1 MIFES
6 VDQIDF
12 TVSDCP
18 TMPLPGRVAMATPTH
33 YDVQYVINPH
43 MTGHVG
49 NVDRI
54 KALRQWE
61 TLRDTYRTL
70 GMEVHSAEGVE
81 GLYDMV
87 FAANAAAAFLSP
99 DGKSPGVIMSR
110 MATPPRYGESIHYE
124 RFFHDLGVDVRHLP
138 EGLTFE
144 GGADAI
150 WHPGRRLIWGGYGQR
165 TDRATHDAISSM
177 LDVPVIPMRL
187 DDEAFYH
194 LDTCLCALDERT
206 ALICPAAL
214 RSEDISMVHR
224 LFERVIEVPEAEA
237 RERLG
242 CNAHC
247 PDGRH
252 VLLQIGC
259 PQTMRRLQDAGFEPV
274 EIDTGEF
281 LKAGA
286 SVYCMKLTIW

>member
-1 MIFES
+1 MVYEA
-6 VDQIDF
+6 VDRIDF
-12 TVSDCP
+12 AVGDCP
-18 TMPLPGRVAMATPTH
+18 AMPLQGRVVMATPAH

-43 MTGHVG
+43 MADHVG
-49 NVDRI
+49 NVDRVR
-54 KALRQWE
+54 AQRQWE
-61 TLRDTYRTL
+61 TLQDTYRAL
-70 GMEVHSAEGVE
+70 GMEVDSAEGVE

-99 DGKSPGVIMSR
+99 DGKSPGIIMSR
-110 MATPPRYGESIHYE
+110 MATPSRYGESIHYE
-124 RFFHDLGVDVRHLP
+124 RFFRELGVDVRHLP

-165 TDRATHDAISSM
+165 TDRATHDAISAM
-177 LDVPVIPMRL
+177 LDVPVIPLRL

-194 LDTCLCALDERT
+194 LDTCLCVLDERT

-214 RSEDISMVHR
+214 RSEDISMIRR
-224 LFERVIEVPEAEA
+224 LFERIVEVPEAEA
-237 RERLG
+237 RERLA

-252 VLLQIGC
+252 VLLQKGC
-259 PQTMRRLQDAGFEPV
+259 PQTTQRLRDAGFVPV
-274 EIDTGEF
+274 EIDVGEF

-286 SVYCMKLTIW
+286 SVYCMKLTMW

>member
-1 MIFES
+1 MIYES
-6 VDQIDF
+6 ADQIDF
-12 TVSDCP
+12 AVSDCP
-18 TMPLPGRVAMATPTH
+18 AMPLQGRVVMATPAH

-43 MTGHVG
+43 MAAHVG

-54 KALRQWE
+54 RARRQWE
-61 TLRDTYRTL
+61 TLRDTYRAL
-70 GMEVHSAEGVE
+70 GMEVHSTQGVE
-81 GLYDMV
+81 KLYDMV
-87 FAANAAAAFLSP
+87 FAANAAAAFLST

-110 MATPPRYGESIHYE
+110 MATTSRYDESVHYE
-124 RFFHDLGVDVRHLP
+124 QFFRELGYDVLHLP

-150 WHPGRRLIWGGYGQR
+150 WHPGRRLIWGGYGLR
-165 TDRATHDAISSM
+165 TDRATHDAISAM
-177 LDVPVIPMRL
+177 LDVPVIPIRL

-194 LDTCLCALDERT
+194 LDTCLCTLDERT

-214 RSEDISMVHR
+214 RPEDMAMIHR
-224 LFERVIEVPEAEA
+224 LFERIIEVPEAEG
-237 RERLG
+237 RERLA

-252 VLLQIGC
+252 VLLQKGC
-259 PQTMRRLQDAGFEPV
+259 PHTTQRLRDAGFEPI
-274 EIDTGEF
+274 EIDIGEF

-286 SVYCMKLTIW
+286 AVYCMKLTTW

>member
-1 MIFES
+1 MVYEA
-6 VDQIDF
+6 VDRIDF
-12 TVSDCP
+12 AVGDCP
-18 TMPLPGRVAMATPTH
+18 AMPLQGRVVMATPAH

-43 MTGHVG
+43 MADHVG
-49 NVDRI
+49 NVDRVR
-54 KALRQWE
+54 AQHQWE
-61 TLRDTYRTL
+61 TLRDTYRAL
-70 GMEVHSAEGVE
+70 GMEVDSAEGVE

-99 DGKSPGVIMSR
+99 DEKSPGIIMSR
-110 MATPPRYGESIHYE
+110 MATPSRYGESIHYE
-124 RFFHDLGVDVRHLP
+124 RFFRELGVDVRHLP

-165 TDRATHDAISSM
+165 TDRATHDAISAM
-177 LDVPVIPMRL
+177 LDVPVIPLRL

-194 LDTCLCALDERT
+194 LDTCLCVLDERT

-214 RSEDISMVHR
+214 RPEDISMIRR
-224 LFERVIEVPEAEA
+224 LFERIVEVPEAEA
-237 RERLG
+237 RERLA

-252 VLLQIGC
+252 VLLQKGC
-259 PQTMRRLQDAGFEPV
+259 PQTTQRLRDAGFVPV
-274 EIDTGEF
+274 EIDVGEF

-286 SVYCMKLTIW
+286 SVYCMKLTMW

>member
-1 MIFES
+1 MIYES
-6 VDQIDF
+6 VDRIDF
-12 TVSDCP
+12 AVGDCP
-18 TMPLPGRVAMATPTH
+18 AMPLQGSVAMATPTY

-43 MTGHVG
+43 MAGHVG

-54 KALRQWE
+54 EARRQWE
-61 TLRDTYRTL
+61 TLRDTYRAL

-87 FAANAAAAFLSP
+87 FAANAAAPFLLLEN
-99 DGKSPGVIMSR
+99 KTPGVIMSR
-110 MATPPRYGESIHYE
+110 MGTPPRRGETIHFE
-124 RFFHDLGVDVRHLP
+124 RFFRELGCDVRHLP
-138 EGLTFE
+138 DGLSFE
-144 GGADAI
+144 GGGDAI
-150 WHPGRRLIWGGYGQR
+150 WHPGRRLLWGGYGQR
-165 TDRATHDAISSM
+165 TDLAAHDAISSM
-177 LDVPVIPMRL
+177 LDVPVIPLRL
-187 DDEAFYH
+187 EDEAFYH
-194 LDTCLCALDERT
+194 LDTCFCTLDERT

-214 RSEDISMVHR
+214 RSEDISMVRR
-224 LFERVIEVPEAEA
+224 LFERVIEAPEAEA
-237 RERLG
+237 RERLA

-252 VLLQIGC
+252 VLLQKGC

-286 SVYCMKLTIW
+286 SVYCMKLTMW